1 MKRMKGKKRP
11 KVLIFGG
18 TFDPPH
24 RGHAKL
30 LHAAAVKIRPDQI
43 VIVPAFQSPLKNA
56 PKARIADRLTMV
68 RLGILNSLPLNIRNR
83 CRLNAR
89 EARARR
95 PVFTYETLGALKGDL
110 HFVCGQDSALS
121 FNKWRNTAKL
131 KSQAVWWYG
140 ARPGA
145 EGKVPAHFHRIPG
158 SFPSISS
165 TELRSKLALDRD
177 CSQDLLPSVYAFIKK
192 RNLYGNDLV
201 ARLKSTLTPSRYEH
215 TLNVASLAESLA
227 RRWGAPPDK
236 ARLAGL
242 LHDMGRR
249 FRPAQ
254 LAVYAKKHRLKVP
267 ERETI
272 IDLDPMLLHAY
283 VSEDLA
289 RKEFFINDVEILQ
302 AVRRHTLGDR
312 SLTLLDKILYVSD
325 ASSLDRSHSTA
336 STTRALAF
344 NDLDAALRVC
354 VREKLSHAL
363 SRDAW
368 LHPLTVK
375 LWNSLPAL

>member
-1 MKRMKGKKRP
+1 MASRMKTL
-11 KVLIFGG
+11 VFGG

-30 LHAAAVKIRPDQI
+30 LLAAAVKLRPDEI

-56 PKARIADRLTMV
+56 PKARITDRLMMV

-83 CRLNAR
+83 CRLNAS

-121 FNKWRNTAKL
+121 FDKWRNPAKL
-131 KSQAVWWYG
+131 KSQATWWYG

-145 EGKVPAHFHRIPG
+145 KGKVPAHFHKIPG
-158 SFPSISS
+158 TFPSISS

-177 CSQDLLPSVYAFIKK
+177 CSKDLLPAVDAYIKK

-201 ARLKSTLTPSRYEH
+201 ARLKSTLSPSRYEH
-215 TLNVASLAESLA
+215 TLNVASLAEALA
-227 RRWGAPPDK
+227 RRWGGPPDK

-254 LAVYAKKHRLKVP
+254 LAVYAKKRRLNVP
-267 ERETI
+267 ERAMI
-272 IDLDPMLLHAY
+272 LKLDPMLLHAY
-283 VSEDLA
+283 ASEDLA
-289 RKEFFINDVEILQ
+289 RREFSINDKMILQ
-302 AVRRHTLGDR
+302 AVRRHTLGDKN
-312 SLTLLDKILYVSD
+312 LTLLDKILYVAD
-325 ASSLDRSHSTA
+325 ACSLDRSHSTA
-336 STTRALAF
+336 STTRVLAF

-354 VREKLSHAL
+354 VREKINHAL

-368 LHPLTVK
+368 LHPLTIH

>member
-1 MKRMKGKKRP
+1 MKTL
-11 KVLIFGG
+11 VFGG
-18 TFDPPH
+18 SFDPPH
-24 RGHAKL
+24 RGHKSL
-30 LHAAAVKIRPDQI
+30 LEAAVNKIRPDRI
-43 VIVPAFQSPLKNA
+43 LIVPAYQAPLKGS
-56 PKARIADRLTMV
+56 PKAKIIDRLTMV

-83 CRLNAR
+83 CRLYAR

-95 PVFTYETLGALKGDL
+95 PVFTVETLGALKGDL
-110 HFVCGQDSALS
+110 HFLCGQDSALS
-121 FNKWRNTAKL
+121 FDKWRNPSRL
-131 KSQAVWWYG
+131 KSQATWWYG

-145 EGKVPAHFHRIPG
+145 AGRVPAHFRKIPG
-158 SFPSISS
+158 SFPDISS
-165 TELRSKLALDRD
+165 TELRSKLALDQD
-177 CSQDLLPSVYAFIKK
+177 CSKYLEPSVYAYIKK

-201 ARLKSTLTPSRYEH
+201 TRLKSTLSPSRYEH
-215 TLNVASLAESLA
+215 TLHVASLAESLA

-249 FRPAQ
+249 FRPSQ
-254 LAVYAKKHRLKVP
+254 LAVYVKKNHLKVP

-289 RKEFFINDVEILQ
+289 RKESFTDDAEILQ
-302 AVRRHTLGDR
+302 AVRRHTLGDEKL
-312 SLTLLDKILYVSD
+312 SLLDKILYVAD
-325 ASSLDRSHSTA
+325 AASLDRSHSSA
-336 STTRALAF
+336 AATRALAF

-354 VREKLSHAL
+354 VREKLNHAL

-368 LHPLTVK
+368 LHPLTIN

>member
-1 MKRMKGKKRP
+1 MKTL
-11 KVLIFGG
+11 VFGG

-24 RGHAKL
+24 RGHAAL
-30 LHAAAVKIRPDQI
+30 LHAAAIKIRPDKI
-43 VIVPAFQSPLKNA
+43 VIVPAFQSPLKGSPQA
-56 PKARIADRLTMV
+56 KIADRLTMV
-68 RLGILNSLPLNIRNR
+68 RLGILDSLPLNIRNR

-95 PVFTYETLGALKGDL
+95 PVFTYETLGALKGEL

-121 FNKWRNTAKL
+121 FNKWRNPALL
-131 KSQAVWWYG
+131 KSQATWWYG
-140 ARPGA
+140 PRPGA
-145 EGKVPAHFHRIPG
+145 AGKVPSHFRRIPG
-158 SFPSISS
+158 TFPAISS
-165 TELRSKLALDRD
+165 TELRSKLALDQD
-177 CSQDLLPSVYAFIKK
+177 CSKELRPSVNAFIKK
-192 RNLYGNDLV
+192 LNLYGNDLV
-201 ARLKSTLTPSRYEH
+201 TRLKSTLSPSRYEH

-227 RRWGAPPDK
+227 HRWGAPPDK

-249 FRPAQ
+249 FRPSQ
-254 LAVYAKKHRLKVP
+254 LAVYAKKNRLKVP
-267 ERETI
+267 ELETI

-289 RKEFFINDVEILQ
+289 RREFSINDKSILQ

-325 ASSLDRSHSTA
+325 ASSLDRSHPSA
-336 STTRALAF
+336 AATRALAF
-344 NDLDAALRVC
+344 TDLDAALRVC
-354 VREKLSHAL
+354 VREKINHAL

-368 LHPLTVK
+368 IHPLTIH